1 MIPRART
8 AILLAAAIV
17 AATGPAAALDR
28 PWIGDVFFYWY
39 TWDYDRELGSWIG
52 GIHNT
57 PLAGYYDS
65 RTLRDN
71 RRSLWQASEWGLT
84 HHFMDYWAPDWK
96 GEGNR
101 MREAVVMEAAESL
114 RKEGYDIWM
123 AYYQDGQNFEMAEF
137 SKNVSEK
144 RDVYQWLRDFA
155 RSPVWPKLDG
165 RPLQLV
171 YSRNGSPK
179 TTVDHAGFRA
189 FLRQRYGD
197 VAALNRAWKSAYGG
211 FDEIEMSFSGR
222 GPLRAASIDYQYR
235 LWQRE
240 WEKLDS
246 LVQREFH
253 LPGMRASFDVGYGPY
268 MHFGYGEF
276 ARVFGGPHSYAGIFG
291 PPHDEDAQRFLQAT
305 IARKYHTVFLDHFKN
320 YYFDWDI
327 RVPGMAYLPD
337 PFHFDRFWV
346 GALARRSEALLHLS
360 WNEWWEGSN
369 LEPCREFGKT
379 YCEKNLLYATLLK
392 RAFDSIHQT
401 EQTAQVALL
410 VNDWRLASAAGH
422 EDELYQTVQTLRRL
436 CVPFDVLPDGLVTT
450 ERLAP
455 FRLVIAPT
463 YGCGLGANA
472 AGEPIAEV
480 LRRWLSGGSRRLI
493 VSADPSMAALVG
505 LKETAPPT
513 AASNVRG
520 DDLNVFVDVGAES
533 DDQFLRLGFSQRE
546 TWGGKPST
554 GADPRRTF
562 RWTPA
567 VGDETTFFLPASP
580 NRDHVLRLCGRAI
593 WPNRID
599 LIVNGRQTAS
609 REAPAGE
616 VRLDFAVPAAS
627 VGATPMVSLAL
638 RYAKSNVPMKE
649 APAQYPGEARV
660 CNLALEWAQWSTS
673 NVAAETRTPRYTMPE
688 DSIRLT
694 GEVFGRSRG
703 TAISAPVQ
711 PRPYLDTSRARV
723 VSALAR
729 GDIPRDVLV
738 PVGSSEVLYVNGPLS
753 EVQSEAY
760 WLPLVQQWGKADFA
774 RYAAA
779 PQCMVGRLWSGDTE
793 FVVAFNEDIAQAR
806 PLRMAI
812 ESRGLPLSE
821 AVALTRDGRMFEP
834 LETRPDGDLVR
845 ATDTLRYYG
854 AYQFVRSPVR
864 IATPALAFEPGQSRE
879 VLVEATNLTDK
890 PVRGTIAAGA
900 VIPTISG
907 RPAAVELG
915 PGEKKTVA
923 VPIAVAATADWGR
936 KTIYFDLDFDGRR
949 AVALRELVVLRP
961 AEPELAETVLDGERP
976 RVAVRAATSPYG
988 KTAPLDGRLSFRGR
1002 AYPLAVPEGQQVTL
1016 ELEGRRPAPGD
1027 QPVLQPET
1035 LRIEFSPPRATAPIE
1050 REVFLAQKPAKYH
1063 AVADAVAA
1071 IVVFNGRAAPLV
1083 RELVSF
1089 APPTGQGPW
1098 CVRTDDGK
1106 PVAGQVW
1113 NLGET
1118 LDVPPAGQGASARV
1132 AFLADVPPRAGR
1144 VYYLCR
1150 GSADA
1155 ATDLR
1160 CAAENLGSGKGTL
1173 KVENARL
1180 SVVLSEA
1187 AGGTVTS
1194 LRSARTGRDYGH
1206 KSLGV
1211 DYGTFSR
1218 HDPAKPSTNTVEFI
1232 HEKKTRQEDAPGRIE
1247 LLSQGPAAVAAR
1259 VSWADAKVRVEQVY
1273 VFPAAQ
1279 PYFFLR
1285 QKVRPI
1291 DLAGAE
1297 ELVALDARFRPNRL
1311 TKSYPNFVG
1320 VPSATPQPH
1329 FGWRMGTWVPE
1340 YATLLAP
1347 NHFDESISLVI
1358 PRQTGLVG
1366 VRQGFWPARRPEA
1379 GKCEAAQVEYLANPA
1394 TGSEADVYVLLHEG
1408 HQIVAKRFLS
1418 DLRSPP
1424 RVEMVELNRPR

>member
-1 MIPRART
+1 MIPRARI
-8 AILLAAAIV
+8 AMLLAAVIV
-17 AATGPAAALDR
+17 GSIGPAAALDR

-39 TWDYDRELGSWIG
+39 TWDDDRELGSWIG

-114 RKEGYDIWM
+114 RQEGYDIWM

-171 YSRNGSPK
+171 YSRNGAPK
-179 TTVDHAGFRA
+179 TTLDQAGFRT
-189 FLRQRYGD
+189 FLRERYGD
-197 VAALNRAWKSAYGG
+197 IAALNRAWKSAYRG
-211 FDEIEMSFSGR
+211 FDEIEMRFSGR

-240 WEKLDS
+240 WEKLDG
-246 LVQREFH
+246 LVQREFN

-268 MHFGYGEF
+268 LHFGYGEF

-291 PPHDEDAQRFLQAT
+291 PPHDEDAQRFLQAA
-305 IARKYHTVFLDHFKN
+305 IARKYHTVFFDHFKN
-320 YYFDWDI
+320 YYFDWGI

-369 LEPCREFGKT
+369 LEPSREFGKI

-392 RAFDSIHQT
+392 RAFESIHQT
-401 EQTAQVALL
+401 DRTAPVALL

-436 CVPFDVLPDGLVTT
+436 CVPFDVLPDGLVTAD
-450 ERLAP
+450 RLAP
-455 FRLVIAPT
+455 FCLVIAPT
-463 YGCGLGANA
+463 YGCGLGTNA

-480 LRRWLSGGSRRLI
+480 LRRWLIGGPRRLI

-505 LKETAPPT
+505 LKEIAPPA

-520 DDLNVFVDVGAES
+520 DDLNVFVDVGAEG
-533 DDQFLRLGFSQRE
+533 DEKFLRSGFSQPE
-546 TWGGKPST
+546 TWGGGASP
-554 GADPRRTF
+554 GADPRHTF

-567 VGDETTFFLPASP
+567 VGDETAFFLPASP
-580 NRDHVLRLCGRAI
+580 NRDHILRLCGRAI
-593 WPNRID
+593 WPNRIT
-599 LIVNGRQTAS
+599 LVVNGREAAS
-609 REAPAGE
+609 GEVPAGE
-616 VRLDFAVPAAS
+616 VRHDKALPAAS
-627 VGATPMVSLAL
+627 VGGTPMVSVAL
-638 RYAKSNVPMKE
+638 RYAKANVPMKE

-660 CNLALEWAQWSTS
+660 CNLALEWVQWSTS
-673 NVAAETRTPRYTMPE
+673 NVAAQTRAARYTMPE

-703 TAISAPVQ
+703 TALSAPVR
-711 PRPYLDTSRARV
+711 PRPYLDTSRVRV

-729 GDIPRDVLV
+729 GEIPRDVLV
-738 PVGSSEVLYVNGPLS
+738 SVGPSEVLYVNGPLS
-753 EVQSEAY
+753 EVESETY
-760 WLPLVQQWGKADFA
+760 WLPLVQDWAKAGFL

-779 PQCMVGRLWSGDTE
+779 PRCMVGRLWSGDTE
-793 FVVAFNEDIAQAR
+793 FVVAFNEDIAQSR
-806 PLRMAI
+806 ELHMAV

-821 AVALTRDGRMFEP
+821 AVALTRDGHTFQP
-834 LETRPDGDLVR
+834 LKARPEGEVVR

-864 IATPALAFEPGQSRE
+864 IVTPPLALQPGQRQE
-879 VLVEATNLTDK
+879 FLVEATNLTDK

-907 RPAAVELG
+907 RPAIVELG
-915 PGEKKTVA
+915 PGEKKPVA
-923 VPIAVAATADWGR
+923 VPIAVATTADWGR
-936 KTIYFDLDFDGRR
+936 KTVFFDLDFGGRR
-949 AVALRELVVLRP
+949 AVVLRELVVLRP
-961 AEPELAETVLDGERP
+961 AEAELAETVLDGEHP
-976 RVAVRAATSPYG
+976 RVVVRAAASPYG
-988 KTAPLDGRLSFRGR
+988 KTAPLDAKVTFRGR
-1002 AYPLAVPEGQQVTL
+1002 TYALAVAEGQQVAL
-1016 ELEGRRPAPGD
+1016 ELEGVGRAPGD

-1035 LRIEFSPPRATAPIE
+1035 LRMEFPTLRGAAPIE
-1050 REVFLAQKPAKYH
+1050 REVFLARKPAKYN
-1063 AVADAVAA
+1063 AVPDAVAA
-1071 IVVFNGRAAPLV
+1071 IVVCNGRTAPLA
-1083 RELVSF
+1083 RELVSVVL
-1089 APPTGQGPW
+1089 PDGQGPW

-1106 PVAGQVW
+1106 PVASQVG
-1113 NLGET
+1113 NLGQT
-1118 LDVPPAGQGASARV
+1118 LDVLRAGQGSSARV
-1132 AFLADVPPRAGR
+1132 AFLAEAPPRAGR

-1150 GSADA
+1150 GSGRVV
-1155 ATDLR
+1155 TDLR
-1160 CAAENLGSGKGTL
+1160 CAAENLGTGRGTL
-1173 KVENARL
+1173 RVENARFSL
-1180 SVVLSEA
+1180 VLSEA

-1206 KSLGV
+1206 KSFGAH
-1211 DYGTFSR
+1211 YGMFSR
-1218 HDPAKPSTNTVEFI
+1218 HDPAKPSTNTVEFL
-1232 HEKKTRQEDAPGRIE
+1232 HEKKTSQKDTPGRID
-1247 LLSQGPAAVAAR
+1247 LLAQGPAAVVAR
-1259 VSWADAKVRVEQVY
+1259 VDWADAKVRVEQVY

-1279 PYFFLR
+1279 PYFIVR
-1285 QKVRPI
+1285 QSVRPI
-1291 DLAGAE
+1291 DLAGE
-1297 ELVALDARFRPNRL
+1297 QELVALDARFQPQRL

-1320 VPSATPQPH
+1320 VPSASPQPH
-1329 FGWRMGTWVPE
+1329 FGWRMGSWVPD
-1340 YATLLAP
+1340 YATLMSP
-1347 NHFDESISLVI
+1347 DHFDESISLVI
-1358 PRQTGLVG
+1358 PRQSGLVG

-1379 GKCEAAQVEYLANPA
+1379 GQCEVAQVEYLADPA
-1394 TGSEADVYVLLHEG
+1394 TGGEADVYVLLHEG
-1408 HQIVAKRFLS
+1408 HQIVAKRFLG
-1418 DLRSPP
+1418 DLRAPP
-1424 RVEMVELNRPR
+1424 RVETVELNPAR